1 MFSWKRGCLD
11 NSKLKMAFTSI
22 RRRKAEFLTETERN
36 EMQEYERRISFFEGY
51 MPEKTSVY
59 ILKPCQKLGQS
70 FEVKKVYKEVNLLRT

>member
-1 MFSWKRGCLD
+1 
-11 NSKLKMAFTSI
+11 
-22 RRRKAEFLTETERN
+22 
-36 EMQEYERRISFFEGY
+36 MQEYERRISFFEGY

>member
-51 MPEKTSVY
+51 MPEKNICLYPKTVP
-59 ILKPCQKLGQS
+59 KTRPK
-70 FEVKKVYKEVNLLRT
+70 F